1 MQIRCQF
8 CHRPYA
14 MVKDAVYAALELVIR
29 EQLNHYDANCPHCG
43 KVNHISRIELQRAAP
58 DWQKRQNAPD
68 AE

>member
-1 MQIRCQF
+1 
-8 CHRPYA
+8 
-14 MVKDAVYAALELVIR
+14 MVKDAVYAALELLIR